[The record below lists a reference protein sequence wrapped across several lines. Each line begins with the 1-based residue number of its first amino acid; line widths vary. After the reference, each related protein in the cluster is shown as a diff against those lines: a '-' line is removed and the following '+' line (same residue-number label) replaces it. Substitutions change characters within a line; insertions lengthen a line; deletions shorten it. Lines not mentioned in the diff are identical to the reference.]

1 MNRVLQPPG
10 IAATAARYAHGVVTE
25 AGASLLH
32 TAGVVP
38 IAADGT
44 VADGIGEQARQV
56 WRNIDAI
63 LRAGGFEPTDIVSV
77 VTYAVPGHDLG
88 PVMAA
93 RSDYLGDHLAA
104 STLVVV
110 AALVR
115 PEWKVE
121 TAVVAARPPDR
132 RSDELSADTAMP
144 LGGQAAAGPAPL

>member
-1 MNRVLQPPG
+1 MNRPLAPAA
-10 IAATAARYAHGVVTE
+10 IAPTAAHYAHGVVSP
-25 AGASLLH
+25 AGAELLH

-38 IAADGT
+38 ISPDGT
-44 VADGIGEQARQV
+44 VPDGIAEQAATV

-63 LRAGGFEPTDIVSV
+63 IGEAGMQRSDIVSV
-77 VTYAVPGHDLG
+77 TTYVVPGQDLAA
-88 PVMAA
+88 VMAA

-121 TAVVAARPPDR
+121 IAVVAARAR
-132 RSDELSADTAMP
+132 
-144 LGGQAAAGPAPL
+144 